1 MAFIVCIDGNIAAGK
16 TTVLQEIEKK
26 GYPVFYEPFQEN
38 PWLPLYYEEPKKYGL
53 NTQLWFLSE
62 RFRQFKNADFSS
74 NKIVFV
80 ERSQYTDRFIFV
92 PLLYQCGYLDD
103 RELNT
108 YKHHF
113 EIYKN
118 PMPDVTIILDTPPT
132 ECKERMTVRGR
143 GMEEGVPLDYLQALG
158 KVYDKNF
165 NKLGVKTVKKFF
177 EASPSATAEEIIALA
192 ESEFKEYE
200 RWKGLEQ

>member
-80 ERSQYTDRFIFV
+80 ERSQYTDRFVFV

-132 ECKERMTVRGR
+132 ECKKRMTVRGR
-143 GMEEGVPLDYLQALG
+143 GMEEGVPLDYLQKLG
-158 KVYDKNF
+158 EVYSKNY
-165 NKLGVKTVKKFF
+165 NRLGVKTVKKFF
-177 EASPSATAEEIIALA
+177 EASPSATADEIIALA
-192 ESEFKEYE
+192 ESEFKEYD
-200 RWKGLEQ
+200 KI

>member
-80 ERSQYTDRFIFV
+80 ERSQYTDRFVFV

-143 GMEEGVPLDYLQALG
+143 GMEEGVPLDYLQKLG
-158 KVYDKNF
+158 EVYSKNY
-165 NKLGVKTVKKFF
+165 NRLGVKTVKKFF
-177 EASPSATAEEIIALA
+177 EASPSATADEIIALA
-192 ESEFKEYE
+192 ESEFKEYD
-200 RWKGLEQ
+200 KI

>member
-16 TTVLQEIEKK
+16 TAVLQEIEKK

-38 PWLPLYYEEPKKYGL
+38 PWLPLYYQDPKKYAL

-62 RFRQFKNADFSS
+62 RFRQYKNADFSTR
-74 NKIVFV
+74 KIVFV

-92 PLLYQCGYLDD
+92 KLIKQQGNMNDLEVD
-103 RELNT
+103 T

-118 PMPDVTIILDTPPT
+118 PLPELTIILDTPPV
-132 ECKERMTVRGR
+132 ECKDRMTKRGR
-143 GMEEGVPLDYLQALG
+143 GMEEGVPLDYLEQLG

-177 EASPSATAEEIIALA
+177 NTSPSTTAEDIITLA
-192 ESEFKEYE
+192 ESEFTEYD
-200 RWKGLEQ
+200 R

>member
-143 GMEEGVPLDYLQALG
+143 GMEEGVPLDYLQKLG
-158 KVYDKNF
+158 EVYSKNY
-165 NKLGVKTVKKFF
+165 NRLGVKTVKKFF
-177 EASPSATAEEIIALA
+177 EASPSATADEIIALT
-192 ESEFKEYE
+192 ESEFKEYD
-200 RWKGLEQ
+200 KI

>member
-143 GMEEGVPLDYLQALG
+143 GMEEGVPLDYLQKLG
-158 KVYDKNF
+158 EVYSKNY
-165 NKLGVKTVKKFF
+165 NRLGVKTVKKFF
-177 EASPSATAEEIIALA
+177 EASPSATADEIIALA
-192 ESEFKEYE
+192 ESEFKEYD
-200 RWKGLEQ
+200 KI

>member
-1 MAFIVCIDGNIAAGK
+1 MAFIVCIDGNIGAGK

-26 GYPVFYEPFQEN
+26 GYPVYYEPFQEN

-80 ERSQYTDRFIFV
+80 ERSQYTDRFVFV

-143 GMEEGVPLDYLQALG
+143 GMEEGVPLDYLQKLG
-158 KVYDKNF
+158 EVYSKNY
-165 NKLGVKTVKKFF
+165 NRLGVKTVKKFF
-177 EASPSATAEEIIALA
+177 EASPSATADEIIALA
-192 ESEFKEYE
+192 ESEFKEYD
-200 RWKGLEQ
+200 KI

>member
-16 TTVLQEIEKK
+16 TIVLQELEKK

-92 PLLYQCGYLDD
+92 PLLYQCSYLDD

-143 GMEEGVPLDYLQALG
+143 GMEEGVPLDYLQKLG
-158 KVYDKNF
+158 EVYSKNY
-165 NKLGVKTVKKFF
+165 NRLGVKTVKKFF
-177 EASPSATAEEIIALA
+177 EASPSATADEIIALA
-192 ESEFKEYE
+192 ESEFKEYD
-200 RWKGLEQ
+200 KI

>member
-80 ERSQYTDRFIFV
+80 ERSQYTDRFVFV

-143 GMEEGVPLDYLQALG
+143 GMEEGVPLDYLQKLG
-158 KVYDKNF
+158 EVYSKNY
-165 NKLGVKTVKKFF
+165 NRLGVKTVKKFF
-177 EASPSATAEEIIALA
+177 EASPSATADEIIALT
-192 ESEFKEYE
+192 ESEFKEYD
-200 RWKGLEQ
+200 KI

>member
-26 GYPVFYEPFQEN
+26 GYPVFYEPFQDN
-38 PWLPLYYEEPKKYGL
+38 PWLPLYYEDPKKYGL

-62 RFRQFKNADFSS
+62 RYRQFKNADFSS
-74 NKIVFV
+74 RKIVFV

-92 PLLYQCGYLDD
+92 PLLYGFGYLNDM
-103 RELNT
+103 ELDT

-118 PMPDVTIILDTPPT
+118 PMPDLTIILDTPAI
-132 ECKERMTVRGR
+132 ECKERMNVRGR
-143 GMEEGVPLDYLQALG
+143 GMEEGVPLDYLQKLG
-158 KVYDKNF
+158 EVYSKNYDR
-165 NKLGVKTVKKFF
+165 LGVKTIKKFF
-177 EASPSATAEEIIALA
+177 NASPSTTADEILTLA
-192 ESEFKEYE
+192 ETAFKEYE
-200 RWKGLEQ
+200 EK